1 MFSSIKTIHEKLLSG
16 IWYHKFNI
24 KSNFGGKQMK
34 TNILEP
40 YQVIREK
47 IKDYGPFILY
57 QVLGIRGKEKKKLYK
72 ICEWKT
78 EDDIWQGKNG

>member
-1 MFSSIKTIHEKLLSG
+1 
-16 IWYHKFNI
+16 
-24 KSNFGGKQMK
+24 MK

-40 YQVIREK
+40 YQVTRKK